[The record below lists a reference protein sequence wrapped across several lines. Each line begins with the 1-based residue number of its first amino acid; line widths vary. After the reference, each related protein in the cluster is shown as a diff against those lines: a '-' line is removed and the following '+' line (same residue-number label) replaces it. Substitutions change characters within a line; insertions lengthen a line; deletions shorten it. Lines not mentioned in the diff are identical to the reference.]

1 MDFSINSKFY
11 HFMNKVADLMILS
24 GLWFV
29 TSLPIFTI
37 GASCTALYY
46 CVVKVVRQEN
56 GSAFKSY
63 FQAFRSN
70 FKQSTI
76 IFLLVLAA
84 SLLMTA
90 IGSAVYAIF
99 QAKSTLDNIYLV
111 YLVALIFTIAWL
123 HYIFSY
129 IARFQAPLKTVLKNS
144 LVICL
149 VNLPSSL
156 SMVILFAVVIVGFI
170 MSFPSSAMTIFLIPG
185 VYALISSFLLEKIYR
200 KYADMEEETCVP
212 ED

>member
-24 GLWFV
+24 ALWFV